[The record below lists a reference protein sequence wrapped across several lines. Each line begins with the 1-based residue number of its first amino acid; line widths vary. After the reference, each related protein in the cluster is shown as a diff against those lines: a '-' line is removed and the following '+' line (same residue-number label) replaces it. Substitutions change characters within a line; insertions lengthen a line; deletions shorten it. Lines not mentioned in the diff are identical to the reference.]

1 MARGAEP
8 AFLIDPVLLDVAGQL
23 LGTWHSD
30 IKPDMICFPAR
41 IDAIDLYA
49 PPCPEGVRLDAAV
62 LVAHHGGGFLGGEI
76 RLAGAGRLVVTCTGW
91 VDRTFAMPRTTAGFW
106 LDPSLHHLARTAT
119 SPGGSG
125 NHWQLDAGE
134 LGAGFFTTGG
144 GIWVRTTLRC
154 LLGAEEHQLFEQAGF
169 GAARRDEWLLGRI
182 AAKDAVRAYVRT
194 RTGKTIAPAEITVVN
209 DPEGRP
215 HVRFLVPVGID
226 PPNLSIAHSGGRAV
240 AAVAEAGEGI
250 GIDIEPAD
258 RVDKVDPAFWSTLL
272 GAELSARLPEADRD
286 LWRLRLWCAREAA
299 AKAMGRGLGS
309 GLLRMQVLNYVPET
323 GVVQVGSGDDDAAS
337 LSVATSVQAGWVSA
351 TCRIRQNQQ
360 ERSKLK

>member
-1 MARGAEP
+1 
-8 AFLIDPVLLDVAGQL
+8 
-23 LGTWHSD
+23 
-30 IKPDMICFPAR
+30 
-41 IDAIDLYA
+41 
-49 PPCPEGVRLDAAV
+49 
-62 LVAHHGGGFLGGEI
+62 
-76 RLAGAGRLVVTCTGW
+76 
-91 VDRTFAMPRTTAGFW
+91 
-106 LDPSLHHLARTAT
+106 LHHLARTAT